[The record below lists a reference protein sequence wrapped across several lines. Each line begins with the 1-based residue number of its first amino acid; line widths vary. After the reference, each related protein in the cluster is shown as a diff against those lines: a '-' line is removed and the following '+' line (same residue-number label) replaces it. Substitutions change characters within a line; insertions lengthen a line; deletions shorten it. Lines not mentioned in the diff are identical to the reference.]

1 MTAINNCKCARCS
14 GVTGPE
20 RLECETCNALTACNF
35 DRTID
40 LWLCGECLEDEVSE
54 MVLTPLA
61 DGEMQSLP
69 APVRP

>member
-1 MTAINNCKCARCS
+1 MTAINSCGCARCS
-14 GVTGPE
+14 GVTSDT
-20 RLECETCNALTACNF
+20 LECETCNDLTACTY

-40 LWLCGECLEDEVSE
+40 LWLCGGCLEDEVSE
-54 MVLTPLA
+54 MSLIPVA